1 MSSSDSA
8 FRQSSHPTPS
18 VRRPFS
24 IAELAD
30 RALHNL
36 WDPSRGLKQWLRT
49 ADGFRKAGRS
59 YADAGDLEAAFV
71 EFAKAATII
80 LEKLPTHKE
89 YYTLLTASQRHN
101 LGLAIVMLCCIDG
114 ICTLYIV
121 LESQMLYWPFFA
133 LGLIDIPQNGQTIL
147 ENLGELKPVL
157 VDRYERWASRHPEEA
172 ARARAAMEQNM
183 RQSTEERD
191 HRHPA
196 PDESGWQAQE
206 AARHDSNRRRE
217 DERRRDEYHYRTV
230 DSGASESPHRLQ
242 IDTRIRRKEDVLPAA
257 RRAITISRGESLQSI
272 REREPSQRLT
282 PVSAEER
289 QRERDDIR
297 LKEEDIWKKEEEE
310 AARRRSREQQG
321 ILRRQQEAEA
331 VSRAARYGVNQPST
345 HVVGPSALTPQRS
358 MTAEPPYGEAVPLPL
373 ESPTSPSY
381 PTPVTTTSPAPQ
393 DGHVRYPHL
402 MSQHQLLQGYTPSLH
417 SMFNYPSLKASNFA
431 PSSLLFIPDSSRSSS
446 DSLYSTDLLPRP
458 STVPVTP
465 QRRPAPPGLAYPT
478 LSRHSQ
484 GAPPSALQ
492 HISSDRYRTP
502 SQESARIIRDK
513 ATEDRAPELKTVL
526 LPRDCL
532 PRFLSIAALNT
543 ARNRETCG
551 LLLGKDQNGKYVV
564 TVLLIPKQHSTS
576 DTCTMDEEEL
586 VMQFTEE
593 RSLITLGWIHTHPSQ
608 SCFMSS
614 VDLHT
619 HSGFQR
625 MLPESFAVVCAPK
638 STPNFGIF
646 RLTDPPGLQTILACD
661 AKEAF
666 HPHPPIPIYTDADK
680 GHVQMKDLS
689 LEIVDLR

>member
-1 MSSSDSA
+1 MYSHPRILPARASRGSRELIPGQPLRVQKLSTYSV
-8 FRQSSHPTPS
+8 FRQPLHPTTPA
-18 VRRPFS
+18 RRPLS

-30 RALHNL
+30 RALNNL
-36 WDPSRGLKQWLRT
+36 WDPSRGLKQWLRA

-59 YADAGDLEAAFV
+59 YADAGDLEAAFI
-71 EFAKAATII
+71 EFAKAATVI

-89 YYTLLTASQRHN
+89 YYTLLTGTQRHN
-101 LGLAIVMLCCIDG
+101 LGLNGQAI
-114 ICTLYIV
+114 
-121 LESQMLYWPFFA
+121 LES
-133 LGLIDIPQNGQTIL
+133 
-147 ENLGELKPVL
+147 LGELKPVL

-172 ARARAAMEQNM
+172 ARARAAMEQNV
-183 RQSTEERD
+183 RQAIEERD
-191 HRHPA
+191 NRYPV

-206 AARHDSNRRRE
+206 AARRDSNRKRE
-217 DERRRDEYHYRTV
+217 DERRRDEYRYRTV
-230 DSGASESPHRLQ
+230 DPGPSESPHHLQ
-242 IDTRIRRKEDVLPAA
+242 VDTRIRKRDDVLSVA
-257 RRAITISRGESLQSI
+257 RRATTISRGESLQGR
-272 REREPSQRLT
+272 REREPSEQLT
-282 PVSAEER
+282 PKIFGNR
-289 QRERDDIR
+289 R
-297 LKEEDIWKKEEEE
+297 KK
-310 AARRRSREQQG
+310 QQG
-321 ILRRQQEAEA
+321 DPGNSKAILRRQQEAEA
-331 VSRAARYGVNQPST
+331 ASRAARHGVNQSPV
-345 HVVGPSALTPQRS
+345 HAAGPSALTPQRS
-358 MTAEPPYGEAVPLPL
+358 MMTEPPRGEAVPSPMPL
-373 ESPTSPSY
+373 ESPTRDPANKPQDVKPLSY
-381 PTPVTTTSPAPQ
+381 PIPVTTTSPAPP
-393 DGHVRYPHL
+393 DRRIRYPHL

-446 DSLYSTDLLPRP
+446 DSLYSTDILPHPSTIPLIPQRP
-458 STVPVTP
+458 S
-465 QRRPAPPGLAYPT
+465 APSGLAYPA

-484 GAPPSALQ
+484 GAPPFTLQ
-492 HISSDRYRTP
+492 HVSNDRYRTP
-502 SQESARIIRDK
+502 SQESARIVR
-513 ATEDRAPELKTVL
+513 DRAAEGKVPDLKTVL

-638 STPNFGIF
+638 SNPNFGIF
-646 RLTDPPGLQTILACD
+646 RLTDPPGLQTILDCD

-666 HPHPPIPIYTDADK
+666 HPHPDLPIYTDADK
-680 GHVQMKDLS
+680 GHVQMKDLP

>member
-8 FRQSSHPTPS
+8 FRRSSHPTPS
-18 VRRPFS
+18 ARRPYS

-36 WDPSRGLKQWLRT
+36 WDPSRGLKQWLRI

-89 YYTLLTASQRHN
+89 YYTLLTTNQRHN
-101 LGLAIVMLCCIDG
+101 LGL
-114 ICTLYIV
+114 
-121 LESQMLYWPFFA
+121 
-133 LGLIDIPQNGQTIL
+133 NGQTIL

-183 RQSTEERD
+183 RQSIEERD

-206 AARHDSNRRRE
+206 AARHDSNKRRE

-230 DSGASESPHRLQ
+230 DSGASESPHHLQ
-242 IDTRIRRKEDVLPAA
+242 IDTRIRRKEDALPAA
-257 RRAITISRGESLQSI
+257 RPAITISRGESLQSI
-272 REREPSQRLT
+272 REREPSERLT

-289 QRERDDIR
+289 RRERDDIR
-297 LKEEDIWKKEEEE
+297 LKEDVWK
-310 AARRRSREQQG
+310 RRR
-321 ILRRQQEAEA
+321 RRLLGDDPENSKEFFDANKKQKPDLGQHDT
-331 VSRAARYGVNQPST
+331 VSTN
-345 HVVGPSALTPQRS
+345 PQR
-358 MTAEPPYGEAVPLPL
+358 MC
-373 ESPTSPSY
+373 PSY

-393 DGHVRYPHL
+393 DGRVRYPHL

-446 DSLYSTDLLPRP
+446 DSLYSTDILPRP

-465 QRRPAPPGLAYPT
+465 QRQPAPPGLAYPA

-492 HISSDRYRTP
+492 HVSNDRYRTP
-502 SQESARIIRDK
+502 SQESARIIRDR
-513 ATEDRAPELKTVL
+513 AIEDRAPELKTVL

-551 LLLGKDQNGKYVV
+551 LLLGKDQNSKYVV

-680 GHVQMKDLS
+680 GHIQMKDLS